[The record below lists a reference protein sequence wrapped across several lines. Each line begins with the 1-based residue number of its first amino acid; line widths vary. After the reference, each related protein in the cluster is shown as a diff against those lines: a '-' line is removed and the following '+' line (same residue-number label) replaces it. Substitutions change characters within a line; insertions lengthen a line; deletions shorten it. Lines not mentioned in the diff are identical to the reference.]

1 MAEGSSTVK
10 WFVLAAVALAVATAV
25 YVSLQRRQSQS
36 AAEARVMSP
45 AEKGYLQEIEIT
57 GAKMSAASNF
67 LGSSLYY
74 LDGQIVNHGPKDVR
88 QLDLSLTFM
97 DPFGQVV
104 LRRTEHPITLK
115 TAPLKAGQ
123 TQRLHIVFE
132 HLPEEWNQGPPVIA
146 PSYVKF

>member
-10 WFVLAAVALAVATAV
+10 WFVLAAVALAIAAAV
-25 YVSLQRRQSQS
+25 YVSLQHRQLQS
-36 AAEARVMSP
+36 VAQVHSMTAAE
-45 AEKGYLQEIEIT
+45 KDYLKEIEVSDP
-57 GAKMSAASNF
+57 KMSAATNF

-74 LDGQIVNHGPKDVR
+74 LDGQLVNKGSKDVR
-88 QLDLSLTFM
+88 QLDLTLTFM
-97 DPFGQVV
+97 DPFGQIV

-123 TQRLHIVFE
+123 TQKLHLVFE
-132 HLPEEWNQGPPVIA
+132 HLPEEWNEGPPVIT